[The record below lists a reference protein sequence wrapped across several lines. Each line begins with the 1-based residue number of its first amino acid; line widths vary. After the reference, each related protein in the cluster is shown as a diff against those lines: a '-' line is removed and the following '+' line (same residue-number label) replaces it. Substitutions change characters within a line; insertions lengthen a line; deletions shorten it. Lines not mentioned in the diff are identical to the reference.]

1 MKRRLTVA
9 SILVAIIVLAGPST
23 GAKDRDNA
31 IVEQAMAAWNAHDAD
46 RIAAAYSEDIVY
58 EDVAFGAVNR
68 GRAEMHKFAVD
79 ILAAVPDMKLEIV
92 SLAVHDGHGAVEWV
106 WSGTDKG
113 LFKTGK
119 HFSVRGASVFEI
131 RGGKIV
137 SNKDYYDVATVMRQL
152 GLLPAASSGN

>member
-9 SILVAIIVLAGPST
+9 IILVAIIVLAEPST
-23 GAKDRDNA
+23 GAKDRDNS

-68 GRAEMHKFAVD
+68 GRTEMHKFAVD

-92 SLAVHDGHGAVEWV
+92 SLAVHDGHGTVEWV
-106 WSGTDKG
+106 WSGTDKA